1 MRLKY
6 IWFKKE
12 RPISKLSAKGVWRMV
27 KEGEELRSN
36 STGELFVVKQV
47 RENTVVL
54 EMVNEREQVLTWGE
68 NLCLNERDD
77 EWRGC
82 EFDDFG
88 C

>member
-1 MRLKY
+1 
-6 IWFKKE
+6 
-12 RPISKLSAKGVWRMV
+12 MV

-54 EMVNEREQVLTWGE
+54 EMVKEREQVLTWGE